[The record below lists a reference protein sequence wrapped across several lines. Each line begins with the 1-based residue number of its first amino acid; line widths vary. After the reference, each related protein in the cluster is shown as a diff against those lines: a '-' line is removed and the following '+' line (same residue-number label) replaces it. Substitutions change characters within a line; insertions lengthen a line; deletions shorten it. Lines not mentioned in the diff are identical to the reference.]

1 MLSLRCAT
9 LFAVASLVLL
19 MPLAALSQAE
29 TEAKAE
35 SETRIGLGFGAYSMV
50 DNEPLTTTTVSFDL
64 PQVLIG
70 ASLSFRTGES
80 RTNTLVAGKVLVKV
94 RQMGGTMIGVGGSL
108 AFVTNAV
115 AGDDTRTGLGFGGGI
130 EHMLSKRL
138 AVSADLYPISLEFA
152 GGGTRVGILSSGAI
166 GVTFYL

>member
-1 MLSLRCAT
+1 MPARYCLCLLT
-9 LFAVASLVLL
+9 VACLVLL
-19 MPLAALSQAE
+19 MPLAALADEAAE
-29 TEAKAE
+29 SS
-35 SETRIGLGFGAYSMV
+35 SETRFGVGFGAYSMV
-50 DNEPLTTTTVSFDL
+50 DNEPLTSTTVSFDL
-64 PQVLIG
+64 PAVLIG

-80 RTNTLVAGKVLVKV
+80 QTNTLIAGKVLVKV

-166 GVTFYL
+166 GLTFYL